1 MHAGPAI
8 YARMQQ
14 LVQWLLLASSIGKS
28 AVNAF
33 ASNCFVGAALK
44 LGPRGEDHSH
54 TAPVWKDVDHTA
66 AVVI

>member
-1 MHAGPAI
+1 
-8 YARMQQ
+8 MQQ
-14 LVQWLLLASSIGKS
+14 LDQWLLLASLIGKS

-33 ASNCFVGAALK
+33 ASNCFVGAARLK

-54 TAPVWKDVDHTA
+54 IAPVWKDVDHTA